1 MVSYLRR
8 SAAQVALAVAIGA
21 VPALLLTLL
30 EVRAGSQTPVTDFAA
45 YFHPFLSFALVVLI
59 GRQVFIRR
67 EAKSDVVIL
76 LVMLFATM
84 AASPKRVPPALYPFT
99 TLVLLG
105 VITYALA
112 SLMKAEKAGERTPR

>member
-1 MVSYLRR
+1 MPNPLRK
-8 SAAQVALAVAIGA
+8 SLAQVALAVAIGA

-30 EVRAGSQTPVTDFAA
+30 EVRAGSRAPVTDFVA

-59 GRQVFIRR
+59 GRQVFIKR
-67 EAKSDVVIL
+67 EAKGDVVIL

-105 VITYALA
+105 VMTYALA
-112 SLMKAEKAGERTPR
+112 SLMKAEKANDGP